1 MREEGAHCQVV
12 GRKGQG
18 VCMFSNFPTDYDIAL
33 PIPHTLLLVRTATF
47 PLLGLSGIEVAS
59 STERALGRC
68 LQLPHGSV
76 KAKQKLGSFL
86 PLGSAYIWHLVT
98 ATWRDDNDSWKVN
111 SERPSD
117 EKTQVW

>member
-1 MREEGAHCQVV
+1 
-12 GRKGQG
+12 
-18 VCMFSNFPTDYDIAL
+18 MFSNFPTDYDIAL

-68 LQLPHGSV
+68 LQLPPGSV
-76 KAKQKLGSFL
+76 KAKQKLGSVL
-86 PLGSAYIWHLVT
+86 PLGSAYIWQLVT

-111 SERPSD
+111 SECPSD